1 MHGSTTTFC
10 YPSAASAC
18 GCPTRPPRPPLFP
31 LPQPLAQPQ
40 PPSPSPLPSVLYCLL
55 KAELYTRRT
64 ASLENCCITR
74 VSRCRLLCSTQHK
87 NRTLPWTTPGAHVR
101 MRSRYLRTALLLL
114 GVGIPPPE
122 RTHAPPCLPINCTRT
137 IDAHLGARRERG
149 TTAKSVLALPPS
161 ALPAP
166 KSSTVGT
173 GRPS

>member
-1 MHGSTTTFC
+1 MGQLRLFAIQVLHRRVGARLGPLPPPLS
-10 YPSAASAC
+10 
-18 GCPTRPPRPPLFP
+18 PRPA
-31 LPQPLAQPQ
+31 LAQPQ

-114 GVGIPPPE
+114 GVGILRPSAHMRPRASRSTAPA
-122 RTHAPPCLPINCTRT
+122 RSTLISVRGANAAPPQSPCWRC
-137 IDAHLGARRERG
+137 RRRRYRHP
-149 TTAKSVLALPPS
+149 SLAPS
-161 ALPAP
+161 ARAAL
-166 KSSTVGT
+166 
-173 GRPS
+173 RR